1 MIRLQTQTE
10 KPEKGT
16 SMSIFKDLADS
27 KEKRKARAFYD
38 QVVTLSKTSKD
49 SRKLRALIGNRSKAF
64 FDKTFVEGAK
74 KTEAHQKAKEAGNK
88 TVVLPASQKHSSPYK
103 QVKTVGGTVWV
114 YLPENITGE
123 IFELGCKYQ
132 SGLVSKEQ
140 AIEVAE
146 SIADKISDTLDLDN
160 KLIPL
165 AFLSEQESLEDE
177 STL

>member
-1 MIRLQTQTE
+1 
-10 KPEKGT
+10 
-16 SMSIFKDLADS
+16 MSIFKDLADS
-27 KEKRKARAFYD
+27 KEKRKAKAFYD

-64 FDKTFVEGAK
+64 FDQTFVEGAK
-74 KTEAHQKAKEAGNK
+74 KTETHQKAKEAGNK
-88 TVVLPASQKHSSPYK
+88 TAVLPTSLKISSPYK
-103 QVKTVGGTVWV
+103 QVKTVSGTVWV
-114 YLPENITGE
+114 YLPEKITAE

-146 SIADKISDTLDLDN
+146 SIADKITDTLDLDN

-165 AFLSEQESLEDE
+165 AFLSEETSLEDDN
-177 STL
+177 T